1 MSEPSPTEAVEILG
15 VPQSIYVRTVRMACA
30 EKQIPAR
37 LNALPPHSPEVLAI
51 NPFGTIP
58 ALRHGAIALFES
70 RAIVGYLDAV
80 FDGPRLIP
88 AEPAL
93 AAAVEQWAS
102 VLNTRVIPCF
112 VRYTRCYFESGR
124 RRPKPDHQGID
135 ALMPE
140 VESHF
145 AVLERT
151 ATTPAGLVSGTF
163 TFADLAL
170 LPILGY
176 LADLDETR
184 PFLSASRLGD
194 YLAEHSRRPSYSATE
209 PPAV

>member
-1 MSEPSPTEAVEILG
+1 MSEPLPTNTVEILG
-15 VPQSIYVRTVRMACA
+15 VPQSIYVRTVRMACE
-30 EKQIPAR
+30 EKHISAR
-37 LNALPPHSPEVLAI
+37 LKAVPPHSAEVLAI

-58 ALRHGAIALFES
+58 ALRHGTIALFES
-70 RAIVGYLDAV
+70 RAIVGYLDTV

-88 AEPAL
+88 TEPAS

-112 VRYTRCYFESGR
+112 VRYSRCYFQSGR
-124 RRPKPDHQGID
+124 RRPKPDRQEID

-140 VESHF
+140 VECHL

-151 ATTPAGLVSGTF
+151 ATTPAGLVNGKF

-170 LPILGY
+170 LPILDY
-176 LADLDETR
+176 LSDLDETR
-184 PFLSASRLGD
+184 PFLSSSRLGD
-194 YLAEHSRRPSYSATE
+194 YFAEHKSRPSFSATE
-209 PPAV
+209 PPAA

>member
-1 MSEPSPTEAVEILG
+1 MSEPLPTNTVEILG
-15 VPQSIYVRTVRMACA
+15 VPQSIYVRTVRMACE
-30 EKQIPAR
+30 EKHISAR
-37 LNALPPHSPEVLAI
+37 LNAVPPHSAEVLAI

-70 RAIVGYLDAV
+70 RAIVGYLDTV
-80 FDGPRLIP
+80 FHGPRLIP
-88 AEPAL
+88 AEPAS

-112 VRYTRCYFESGR
+112 VRYTRCYFQSGR
-124 RRPKPDHQGID
+124 RRLKPDRKGID

-151 ATTPAGLVSGTF
+151 ATTPAGLVNGAF

-170 LPILGY
+170 LPILDY
-176 LADLDETR
+176 LSDLDETR
-184 PFLSASRLGD
+184 PFFSSSRLGD
-194 YLAEHSRRPSYSATE
+194 YLAEHERRPCFSATE
-209 PPAV
+209 PPRA

>member
-1 MSEPSPTEAVEILG
+1 MSGQSQTDVVEILG
-15 VPQSIYVRTVRMACA
+15 VPQSIYVRTVRMACE
-30 EKQIPAR
+30 EKNISVR
-37 LNALPPHSPEVLAI
+37 LNAVPPHSAEVLAI

-58 ALRHGAIALFES
+58 ALRHGAIVLFES

-80 FDGPRLIP
+80 FTGKRLIP
-88 AEPAL
+88 AEPPH
-93 AAAVEQWAS
+93 AAQVEQWAS

-112 VRYTRCYFESGR
+112 VRYTRCYFQSGR
-124 RRPKPDHQGID
+124 RRPNPDRQGID

-151 ATTPAGLVSGTF
+151 ATLPAGLVNGTF

-170 LPILGY
+170 LPILDY
-176 LADLDETR
+176 LAELDETR
-184 PFLSASRLGD
+184 PYLSSSRLGA
-194 YLAEHSRRPSYSATE
+194 YLTEQRRRPSFGATA